1 MKSITKYFLPFC
13 IAFFVLQCAA
23 NAEYLDTLPVVAYG
37 YNYSMI
43 NEDHEL
49 LVWGDYGATAIEDA
63 TTNVQDVASI
73 VPGGIRCRMVI
84 DQDRTLYAL
93 NSTPQQGEY
102 ICEKVFDRAAS
113 AYCGLNHYLVID
125 GENTLYVGGR
135 NDAGQLGI
143 GETDMLLH
151 EPTMLLTDVAVV
163 STDCFNG
170 SYAVLLDGTL
180 LAWGTHDQQLIA
192 TQPIVIAKNIQNV
205 FQGQFVLT
213 CDHVLC
219 ELRYGENVISLEPIA
234 DHVIYAQ
241 GNLLIK
247 EDHSLWVWGTNSPI
261 AIIDGTAGDLE
272 AVYLDGNA
280 PTKLLEHVSYAS
292 VGAFY
297 TFVTFENGELWQYPT
312 ATLLQ
317 AENGMDT
324 TPQILS
330 TSLSSNVLNDELFGL
345 DESKENDSYK
355 TENFNH
361 SRGGRIHE
369 IFLPFVLI
377 LIALVLYGMAR
388 HWKRRLTK

>member
-1 MKSITKYFLPFC
+1 MNNVKKLFLFC
-13 IAFFVLQCAA
+13 IAFLTLQCAA
-23 NAEYLDTLPVVAYG
+23 NAAYSDKLPVVAYG

-143 GETDMLLH
+143 GETDMLMH
-151 EPTMLLTDVAVV
+151 EPTALLTDVAAV

-312 ATLLQ
+312 AALLR
-317 AENGMDT
+317 AENGMET
-324 TPQILS
+324 TLRRLRTGLPNTI
-330 TSLSSNVLNDELFGL
+330 LNDEPSGPN
-345 DESKENDSYK
+345 ENKEDDSYN
-355 TENFNH
+355 TESANYAQ
-361 SRGGRIHE
+361 SEMMQR
-369 IFLPFVLI
+369 IFLPFVLL
-377 LIALVLYGMAR
+377 LIGIVVYSTVR
-388 HWKRRLTK
+388 YWKCRLTK